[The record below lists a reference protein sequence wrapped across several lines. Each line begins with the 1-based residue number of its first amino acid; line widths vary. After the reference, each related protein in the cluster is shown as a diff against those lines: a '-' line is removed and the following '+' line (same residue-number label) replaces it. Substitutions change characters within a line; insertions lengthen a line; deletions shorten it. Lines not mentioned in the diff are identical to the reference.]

1 MDSSGKQH
9 VQELRSTEEAGTST
23 VTYKGDKVG
32 VTKTVQGFRDGAW
45 LVDTT
50 EHVVSLSIR
59 ADQARKALAACMYA
73 DFDSAQEDIEA
84 GRRCCPML
92 ATGGRGHFGYWRG
105 VLQGSTESMAVPAH
119 VGLLGQE
126 FTDKSH

>member
-1 MDSSGKQH
+1 
-9 VQELRSTEEAGTST
+9 
-23 VTYKGDKVG
+23 
-32 VTKTVQGFRDGAW
+32 
-45 LVDTT
+45 
-50 EHVVSLSIR
+50 
-59 ADQARKALAACMYA
+59 MYA

-105 VLQGSTESMAVPAH
+105 VQQGFTESMAVPAH

-126 FTDKSH
+126 FTDQIPLIMVDPNQHPMHQIKGTLETVTKLKDEVAK